1 MAREKSFTVGFIVMA
16 ALAAVG
22 LALQLTIG
30 PLDWDILHWPV
41 NAMILTAFITI
52 LAIVSIWRENCR
64 AIRWMASLE
73 AAVPSLLTTGA
84 ATVIYGI
91 TGNPS
96 TLSNWSFV
104 LIYAFM
110 TASLGLTC
118 IKRLSFKP
126 RNIPFLLN
134 HIGLFTVL
142 ICAALG
148 SADREELKMVV
159 NEAHPQWH
167 AVDDRGFGYT
177 PGFALR
183 LDSFSEEKFI
193 SDLTVYKTESE
204 PFKISVSVNHPHTLD
219 GWKIYQSGYDNYG
232 DEVVSILN
240 LIRDPWMP
248 AVYVG
253 IFMLIAGAVTLLLT
267 KKPARK

>member
-1 MAREKSFTVGFIVMA
+1 MAQGKSFIAGFITIA

-30 PLDWDILHWPV
+30 PLDWAVLHWPK
-41 NAMILTAFITI
+41 NAMALTAFITA

-64 AIRWMASLE
+64 AIRWMASLD
-73 AAVPSLLTTGA
+73 AAVPSLLATGA
-84 ATVIYGI
+84 VTIIYGI

-96 TLSNWSFV
+96 TISNWSFV

-110 TASLGLTC
+110 TTSLGLTC
-118 IKRLSFKP
+118 IKRLNFKL

-134 HIGLFTVL
+134 HIGLFIVL
-142 ICAALG
+142 VCAALG
-148 SADREELKMVV
+148 SADREELKMAV

-183 LDSFSEEKFI
+183 LDSFSEESFI
-193 SDLTVYKTESE
+193 SELTVYRPEAD
-204 PFKISVSVNHPHTLD
+204 PFKIKVSVNHPHTLD

-232 DEVVSILN
+232 DGAVSILS
-240 LIRDPWMP
+240 LIRDPWLP

-253 IFMLIAGAVTLLLT
+253 IFMMLAGAVTLLLT
-267 KKPARK
+267 KRAARK